1 MSLKTSN
8 KKFNQIKGE
17 KHMVALIFFVA
28 LFIIGSIVVSFIE
41 LGLRKEKQEYQGL
54 IDAGCDSWDE
64 RSYKSK
70 ITKIEDFEKK
80 INKVKKLLS
89 IITLVGIVVT
99 TIFSSAYIIGEQ
111 NLAVITTFGK
121 AESVSGTGIHFKI
134 PFIQKVKKLDATIQG
149 FPIGYQEEDN
159 ESQLTDSL
167 MITSDFNFVNVD
179 FYVEYRIDD
188 PITYLYGSSDPEGT
202 LKNIAQA
209 AIRNTIG
216 RYDVDSVLTTG
227 KSEIQATIKEDIVK
241 ELETTNTGLT
251 LINITIQ
258 DSEPPTEEVKA
269 AFKKVETARQ
279 GSEEKLNDA
288 EKYRNEKIQQAVAEA
303 DAIIR
308 EAEAQKQ
315 ERIDEATG
323 EVAMFNAMYAEYIK
337 DPDVTKVRIYYEAME
352 EMLPNLQIIVNGTDS
367 EIKPIIVQD
376 VKSIQNVNTEESTQ
390 NVNTVESTQNVNTVK
405 STEEVN

>member
-1 MSLKTSN
+1 
-8 KKFNQIKGE
+8 
-17 KHMVALIFFVA
+17 MVLLLFFVT

-41 LGLRKEKQEYQGL
+41 LGFRKEKQQYQGL
-54 IDAGCDSWDE
+54 IDGGCDSWDE
-64 RSYKSK
+64 NNYKRK
-70 ITKIEDFEKK
+70 IAKIEDMEK
-80 INKVKKLLS
+80 NVTTGKKLLT
-89 IITLVGIVVT
+89 IITLAGIVVT
-99 TIFSSAYIIGEQ
+99 TIFSSVYIIGEQ

-121 AESVSGTGIHFKI
+121 AESVSGTGPHFKI
-134 PFIQKVKKLDATIQG
+134 PYIQKVNKLDATIQG

-188 PITYLYGSSDPEGT
+188 PITYLYGSSNPEGT

-227 KSEIQATIKEDIVK
+227 KSEIQAAIKEDIVK
-241 ELETTNTGLT
+241 ELETSKTGLT

-269 AFKKVETARQ
+269 AFKEVETARQ
-279 GSEEKLNDA
+279 GSEGKLNEA
-288 EKYRNEKIQQAVAEA
+288 EKYRNEKIPQTEA
-303 DAIIR
+303 DADTIIR
-308 EAEAQKQ
+308 DAEAQKQ

-323 EVAMFNAMYAEYIK
+323 EVALFNAMYAEYIK
-337 DPDVTKVRIYYEAME
+337 DPEVSRVRMYYEAME

-367 EIKPIIVQD
+367 EIKPIIIQD
-376 VKSIQNVNTEESTQ
+376 GD
-390 NVNTVESTQNVNTVK
+390 TVK
-405 STEEVN
+405 VAQEGN